1 MARPRVL
8 VGGFS
13 MEANTFAPGETTL
26 DDLRAQVFGVGG
38 DVHAEFMG
46 PESELAGAWSALE
59 EEGFEPLPSL
69 AAWAGP
75 SRPLAAGVV
84 DELMRLLFEP
94 LDDSVAG
101 AYLMLHGACVAHDE
115 QDPEGRV
122 LEELR
127 TRLGPERPIVASLDC
142 HAHLTPRMV
151 AAADA
156 FTAYRSCPHL
166 DTRATGEQ
174 AGRLLAATLRGE
186 VRPVTA
192 TASRP
197 MITPPQLHDSSRDPF
212 RRLMA
217 LNDEVERE
225 GALASCLLPVQPW
238 IDVDGLS
245 WKAVVTADGDPAFA
259 RRAAERIISAAW
271 AARHE
276 FLAGSRPPVD
286 EALEQALRGPA
297 PYIVADAGDTTNG
310 GAIGDSTELLRAALR
325 RGGADVLL
333 SVRDADAAAAA
344 TRAGEGAPIELE
356 LGLGGPG
363 AYNER
368 TRLRARVERL
378 FDGEVVYTHP
388 VNAGYRAATGPA
400 ALLRGPGGLQVVVH
414 TRSVGVIDPALYRAL
429 GADPADAAVIQV
441 KSHVSFK
448 AAFDPITTRSVVAET
463 PGPTTGDLVR
473 LDYKRRPRPLYP
485 FEDA

>member
-1 MARPRVL
+1 MERPRVL

-26 DDLRAQVFGVGG
+26 DDLRGQVFGVGPE
-38 DVHAEFMG
+38 VHRDFMG

-59 EEGFEPLPSL
+59 GAGFEPVPSL
-69 AAWAGP
+69 ATWAGP

-84 DELMRLLFEP
+84 DELTRLLFAP
-94 LDDSVAG
+94 LDDSIAG

-115 QDPEGRV
+115 EDPEGRV

-127 TRLGPERPIVASLDC
+127 ERLGPQRPIVVSLDC
-142 HAHLTPRMV
+142 HANLTRRMV

-174 AGRLLAATLRGE
+174 AGQLLAATLAGR

-212 RRLMA
+212 RRLMT

-238 IDVDGLS
+238 IDVEDLS
-245 WKAVVTADGDPAFA
+245 WKAVVTADGDRAFA
-259 RRAAERIISAAW
+259 QRAAERIMAEAW
-271 AARHE
+271 EARHE
-276 FLAGSRPPVD
+276 FLAVSRPPVD
-286 EALEQALRGPA
+286 DALEQALAGPA
-297 PYIVADAGDTTNG
+297 PYVVADAGDTTNG

-333 SVRDADAAAAA
+333 SVRDGEAAAAA
-344 TRAGEGAPIELE
+344 TRAGAGATIHVE
-356 LGLGGPG
+356 LGSGGPG
-363 AYNER
+363 EYNER
-368 TRLRARVERL
+368 TRLSAHVERL

-400 ALLRGPGGLQVVVH
+400 ALLRGPGALRVVVH
-414 TRSVGVIDPALYRAL
+414 TRSVGVIDPALYLAL
-429 GADPADAAVIQV
+429 GADPAESAVIQV

-448 AAFDPITTRSVVAET
+448 AGFDAVTTRSVVAET
-463 PGPTTGDLVR
+463 GGPTTGDLLR
-473 LDYKRRPRPLYP
+473 LEYKRRPRPLYP
-485 FEDA
+485 FEDP

>member
-1 MARPRVL
+1 ML

-13 MEANTFAPGETTL
+13 MEANTFAHGETTL
-26 DDLRAQVFGVGG
+26 DDLRAQVFGVG
-38 DVHAEFMG
+38 DQVHAEFMG
-46 PESELAGAWSALE
+46 PGSELAGAWSALDAA
-59 EEGFEPLPSL
+59 GFEPVPSL
-69 AAWAGP
+69 ATWAGP

-84 DELMRLLFEP
+84 DALERLLLAP
-94 LDDSVAG
+94 VDDSIAG

-115 QDPEGRV
+115 EDPEGRV
-122 LEELR
+122 LARLR
-127 TRLGPERPIVASLDC
+127 ALLGPERPIVASLDC

-156 FTAYRSCPHL
+156 FTAYRTCPHL
-166 DTRATGEQ
+166 DARVTGER
-174 AGRLLAATLRGE
+174 AGRLLAAALRGE

-217 LNDEVERE
+217 LNDEIERG

-245 WKAVVTADGDPAFA
+245 WKAVVTADGDPALA
-259 RRAAERIISAAW
+259 ERAADRLMAEAW
-271 AARHE
+271 EARHE
-276 FLAGSRPPVD
+276 FLDAERPALD
-286 EALEQALRGPA
+286 EALDQALAGPP
-297 PYIVADAGDTTNG
+297 PYVLADAGDTTNG

-333 SVRDADAAAAA
+333 SVRDGDAAASA
-344 TRAGEGAPIELE
+344 TRAGEGAATTVEI
-356 LGLGGPG
+356 GSGGPG
-363 AYNER
+363 DYNQR
-368 TRLRARVERL
+368 TRLDARVERL

-400 ALLRGPGGLQVVVH
+400 ALLRGPGGLRVVVH
-414 TRSVGVIDPALYRAL
+414 TRSVGVIDPALYLAL
-429 GADPADAAVIQV
+429 GADPADAAVVQV

-463 PGPTTGDLVR
+463 PGPTTGDLLSLR
-473 LDYKRRPRPLYP
+473 YARRPRPLYP